1 MTNDSRVEVLAE
13 RWAAALAD
21 WAIPEE
27 ILQRAPEPPW
37 GFPVKPFTGNALAS
51 IGESQEETPSR
62 RRAREAL
69 AGGGTVLDVGAGA
82 GAGSLPLAPPATH
95 VEAVDESAE
104 MLDSFSGLASDRGV
118 RHRTTQGRWP
128 DIADGVEPADVVVC
142 HHVAYNVADIVP
154 FVRALDSHARTRV
167 VVELTASH
175 PLSDLNEA
183 WRVLHG
189 VVRPDHPTAEDLR
202 ELVAGMGMAVQMER
216 FSRGSGR
223 ERGDVAARVALA
235 RRRLCVGPERDE
247 EIAALLPW
255 GERRLVT
262 LWWDAGQR

>member
-1 MTNDSRVEVLAE
+1 MTNDPRVETLAE

-37 GFPVKPFTGNALAS
+37 GFPVKLFTGNALAS
-51 IGESQEETPSR
+51 MGEAGEETPSR

-69 AGGGTVLDVGAGA
+69 AGGGAVLDVGAGA
-82 GAGSLPLAPPATH
+82 GAGSLPLAPPATY

-128 DIADGVEPADVVVC
+128 D
-142 HHVAYNVADIVP
+142 VADIVP
-154 FVRALDSHARTRV
+154 FVRALDGHARRRV

-175 PLSDLNEA
+175 PLSDLNDA

-189 VVRPDHPTAEDLR
+189 VVRPDHPTAEDLHG
-202 ELVAGMGMAVQMER
+202 LVAAMGMAVQMER
-216 FSRGSGR
+216 FTRASGR
-223 ERGDVAARVALA
+223 DERDVAARVALA